1 MHLNDA
7 RGSLDRN
14 IFYGALG
21 QSRNYTIQY
30 KLKSGYTLESIAS
43 QISDRETFQS
53 WIETDYLDT
62 ADNGS
67 ANKRLLGSYATYIDM
82 IDRIAP

>member
-43 QISDRETFQS
+43 QISDRNIS
-53 WIETDYLDT
+53 IMDR
-62 ADNGS
+62 NGLFRYS
-67 ANKRLLGSYATYIDM
+67 
-82 IDRIAP
+82 

>member
-1 MHLNDA
+1 MVCLIVVQLMKYLLKHNTLMHLNDA

-43 QISDRETFQS
+43 
-53 WIETDYLDT
+53 
-62 ADNGS
+62 
-67 ANKRLLGSYATYIDM
+67 K
-82 IDRIAP
+82 